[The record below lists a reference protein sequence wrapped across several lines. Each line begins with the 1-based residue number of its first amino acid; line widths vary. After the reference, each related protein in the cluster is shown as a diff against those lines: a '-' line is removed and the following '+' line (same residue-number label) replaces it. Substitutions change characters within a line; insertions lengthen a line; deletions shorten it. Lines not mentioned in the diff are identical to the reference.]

1 MMMKKRLSKEDKISF
16 IIKNELMITEAVLGG
31 HQPRDND
38 EFKEIRDQIK
48 KYRIQLGL
56 IKK

>member
-1 MMMKKRLSKEDKISF
+1 MKKRLSKEDKISF
-16 IIKNELMITEAVLGG
+16 IIKIELMITEAVLGG

>member
-1 MMMKKRLSKEDKISF
+1 MKKRLSKEDKISF
-16 IIKNELMITEAVLGG
+16 ILKHEAIITTAILNG
-31 HQPRDND
+31 HKSKEGD
-38 EFKEIRDQIK
+38 EFDGIRKLLK

>member
-1 MMMKKRLSKEDKISF
+1 MKKRLSKEDKISF
-16 IIKNELMITEAVLGG
+16 ILKQEAIITTAILNG
-31 HQPRDND
+31 HKSKEGD
-38 EFKEIRDQIK
+38 EFDEVRKLLK

>member
-1 MMMKKRLSKEDKISF
+1 MKMKKRLSKEDKISF
-16 IIKNELMITEAVLGG
+16 IIKNELMMSSKNGFSN
-31 HQPRDND
+31 QPRDND